1 MAAPQLPSKPPIV
14 NRGGSDEKSRAKPP
28 QPEEKKRGGWGNNGP
43 RSNSNNGGQ
52 KNQPPSRGPVMKK
65 ATSNNVDDADNLP
78 ESLGSPDNK
87 KKKQEDWNYLKQT
100 LKSNNM
106 MNGGGAGQGGDQL
119 DPNLL
124 TFHEKADELVE
135 EEEELRNKHLEYL
148 KEAAKLLTEEGE
160 LISNVQGFGN
170 EEYDMDEYVNRMERI
185 IKRNLEIY
193 GDLQKRIVTFKKHM
207 AEEEEAH

>member
-1 MAAPQLPSKPPIV
+1 MA
-14 NRGGSDEKSRAKPP
+14 
-28 QPEEKKRGGWGNNGP
+28 KKQSGHDD
-43 RSNSNNGGQ
+43 
-52 KNQPPSRGPVMKK
+52 NQIG
-65 ATSNNVDDADNLP
+65 
-78 ESLGSPDNK
+78 ESVTSPDNRK
-87 KKKQEDWNYLKQT
+87 KKKEDWNYLKAT
-100 LKSNNM
+100 LKSNNAM
-106 MNGGGAGQGGDQL
+106 HAQGGGNPDEQL

-170 EEYDMDEYVNRMERI
+170 EDYDMDDYVERMERI

-193 GDLQKRIVTFKKHM
+193 GDLSKRI
-207 AEEEEAH
+207 

>member
-1 MAAPQLPSKPPIV
+1 M
-14 NRGGSDEKSRAKPP
+14 PP
-28 QPEEKKRGGWGNNGP
+28 QAKQPAQEERKRGGWGNNGP
-43 RSNSNNGGQ
+43 RSNSNAG
-52 KNQPPSRGPVMKK
+52 KAPSQPPARPVAKK
-65 ATSNNVDDADNLP
+65 VPSTSASEH
-78 ESLGSPDNK
+78 ESMPDSIGSPDNK
-87 KKKQEDWNYLKQT
+87 KKKQDDWNYLKQT
-100 LKSNNM
+100 LKSNNL
-106 MNGGGAGQGGDQL
+106 MNGGAAGAGGDQL

-170 EEYDMDEYVNRMERI
+170 EDYDMDEYVNRMERI

-207 AEEEEAH
+207 QEEEEAHQ

>member
-1 MAAPQLPSKPPIV
+1 MH
-14 NRGGSDEKSRAKPP
+14 
-28 QPEEKKRGGWGNNGP
+28 
-43 RSNSNNGGQ
+43 
-52 KNQPPSRGPVMKK
+52 
-65 ATSNNVDDADNLP
+65 
-78 ESLGSPDNK
+78 
-87 KKKQEDWNYLKQT
+87 
-100 LKSNNM
+100 
-106 MNGGGAGQGGDQL
+106 GQGGNPDEQL

-170 EEYDMDEYVNRMERI
+170 EDYDMDDYVERMERI

-193 GDLQKRIVTFKKHM
+193 GDLSKRI
-207 AEEEEAH
+207 

>member
-1 MAAPQLPSKPPIV
+1 
-14 NRGGSDEKSRAKPP
+14 
-28 QPEEKKRGGWGNNGP
+28 
-43 RSNSNNGGQ
+43 
-52 KNQPPSRGPVMKK
+52 MKK
-65 ATSNNVDDADNLP
+65 QTSQNVDQPDSLP

-87 KKKQEDWNYLKQT
+87 KKKKDDWNYLKQT

-106 MNGGGAGQGGDQL
+106 MNGGGAGEGEGGEQL
-119 DPNLL
+119 DNNLL
-124 TFHEKADELVE
+124 DFHEKADELVE

-170 EEYDMDEYVNRMERI
+170 EDYDMDEYVNRMERI

-193 GDLQKRIVTFKKHM
+193 GDL
-207 AEEEEAH
+207 

>member
-1 MAAPQLPSKPPIV
+1 MP
-14 NRGGSDEKSRAKPP
+14 
-28 QPEEKKRGGWGNNGP
+28 P
-43 RSNSNNGGQ
+43 RSNIGQ
-52 KNQPPSRGPVMKK
+52 GLKPPSNIAQPASKIPVSKK
-65 ATSNNVDDADNLP
+65 PSGMNAPSTAPSDQDYNP
-78 ESLGSPDNK
+78 ESVSSPDNK
-87 KKKQEDWNYLKQT
+87 KKKKDDWNQLKLT
-100 LKSNNM
+100 LTSNNM
-106 MNGGGAGQGGDQL
+106 MHGGGGGQGGMQI

-170 EEYDMDEYVNRMERI
+170 EDYDMDEYVSRMERI

-193 GDLQKRIVTFKKHM
+193 GDLQKRISTFK
-207 AEEEEAH
+207 